1 MARKLGV
8 KDKGTRSTRR
18 SSYETYKS
26 WVKKYGGT
34 EIMTKSQFNDTYQ
47 LRKKELKSEG
57 KSTTNLARSL
67 AQESSFTYDYNTGR
81 AIKAAYEEKFEKK
94 ISLRSARNIMEYE
107 ETLDGKIKK
116 VVDTEFGAEFWN
128 HVADKYSE
136 EKKKLEQKGEEDPG
150 KKARAIIAETIFGS
164 L

>member
-1 MARKLGV
+1 MKKL
-8 KDKGTRSTRR
+8 
-18 SSYETYKS
+18 
-26 WVKKYGGT
+26 
-34 EIMTKSQFNDTYQ
+34 
-47 LRKKELKSEG
+47 ELKEEG
-57 KSTTNLARSL
+57 KSTTNLARSI

-107 ETLDGKIKK
+107 KTLDGKIKK

-150 KKARAIIAETIFGS
+150 KKARDVIAETIFGS
-164 L
+164 P